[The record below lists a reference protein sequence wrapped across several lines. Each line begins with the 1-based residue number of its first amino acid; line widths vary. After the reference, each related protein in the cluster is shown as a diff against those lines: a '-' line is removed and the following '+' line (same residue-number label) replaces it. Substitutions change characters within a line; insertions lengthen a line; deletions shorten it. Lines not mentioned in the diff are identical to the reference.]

1 MESCPTCQK
10 PLVRGSASE
19 TSEIAGRRFHAQIP
33 AMLCE
38 HCGADFIA
46 DEDLERFEL
55 AIASHLARGRA
66 SGEAFVYMRRALG
79 LKASDLAELLHTRP
93 ETVSR
98 WERGVRSMD
107 WRAFALLGKLV
118 LERAEG
124 SDSTR
129 RYLEQLKTSDATELV
144 ELGELAA
151 P

>member
-1 MESCPTCQK
+1 METCPTCQK
-10 PLVRGSASE
+10 PLEKGFVSE
-19 TSEIAGRRFHAQIP
+19 TAEVVGRRFHAQLP
-33 AMLCE
+33 ALLCA
-38 HCGADFIA
+38 HCDASFVA

-79 LKASDLAELLHTRP
+79 LKASVLAELLHTRP

-98 WERGVRSMD
+98 WERGVRTMD

-124 SDSTR
+124 SESTR
-129 RYLEQLKTSDATELV
+129 RYLEQMRASEVSELV
-144 ELGELAA
+144 ELGELNT